1 MTALVAVEVEREEY
15 RTVRISALCQLCVLV
30 VGSLIAAC
38 GTGSDAVATGGTFD
52 FVSPG
57 GKTQIFYDPPQSRGT
72 VGELSGPDLMVD
84 GKTTA
89 VSDFPGKVVVLNLWG
104 QWCGPCRAEALQL
117 EKVFA
122 ATRDSGVQF
131 LGIVVRDPQKQ
142 AARDFVIDFKVSYP
156 SIWDPVMRTVIA
168 LGGQYPTSVI
178 PSTLVLDRKHR
189 VAAVFLQALLAEDL
203 QPVVQRVAAEP

>member
-1 MTALVAVEVEREEY
+1 MASHIRVRVSLAARWRAAIGAGFASLAIAVGVAG
-15 RTVRISALCQLCVLV
+15 CN
-30 VGSLIAAC
+30 
-38 GTGSDAVATGGTFD
+38 TGSDAVATGGTFD

-57 GKTQIFYDPPQSRGT
+57 GKTVIFYDPPQSRGT
-72 VGELSGPDLMVD
+72 VGALSGPDLMVD

-89 VSDFPGKVVVLNLWG
+89 VSDYPGKVVVLNLWG
-104 QWCGPCRAEALQL
+104 QWCGPCRAEAPQL

-131 LGIVVRDPQKQ
+131 IGIDVRDPQKQ

-156 SIWDPVMRTVIA
+156 SIWDPEMRTVIA
-168 LGGQYPTSVI
+168 LGGHYPTSVI

-189 VAAVFLQALLAEDL
+189 VAAVFLQALLAQDL
-203 QPVVQRVAAEP
+203 QPVVERVAAEP

>member
-1 MTALVAVEVEREEY
+1 MAIAVGVAGC
-15 RTVRISALCQLCVLV
+15 T
-30 VGSLIAAC
+30 
-38 GTGSDAVATGGTFD
+38 TGSDAVASGGTFD

-57 GKTQIFYDPPQSRGT
+57 GKTVIFYDPPQSRGT
-72 VGELSGPDLMVD
+72 IGALSGPDLMVD

-104 QWCGPCRAEALQL
+104 QWCGPCRAEAPQL

-131 LGIVVRDPQKQ
+131 IGIDVRDQKQ

-156 SIWDPVMRTVIA
+156 SIWDPEMRTVIA
-168 LGGQYPTSVI
+168 LGGHYPTSVI

-189 VAAVFLQALLAEDL
+189 VVAVFLQALLAKDL
-203 QPVVQRVAAEP
+203 QPVVERVAAEL

>member
-1 MTALVAVEVEREEY
+1 MPVPRLPTTLAA
-15 RTVRISALCQLCVLV
+15 CVLV

-104 QWCGPCRAEALQL
+104 QWCGPCRAEAPQL

-131 LGIVVRDPQKQ
+131 IGIDVRDPQKQ

-156 SIWDPVMRTVIA
+156 SIWDPEMRTVIA
-168 LGGQYPTSVI
+168 LGGHYPTSVI
-178 PSTLVLDRKHR
+178 PSTLVLDRKHW

>member
-1 MTALVAVEVEREEY
+1 MPVPRWRATAGVCVA
-15 RTVRISALCQLCVLV
+15 

-57 GKTQIFYDPPQSRGT
+57 GKTQIFYDPPQSRGII
-72 VGELSGPDLMVD
+72 GALSGPDLMVD

-89 VSDFPGKVVVLNLWG
+89 VSDYPGKVVVLNLWG
-104 QWCGPCRAEALQL
+104 QWCGPCRAEAPQL
-117 EKVFA
+117 EKVSA
-122 ATRDSGVQF
+122 ATRDSGVRF
-131 LGIVVRDPQKQ
+131 IGIDVRDPQKQ
-142 AARDFVIDFKVSYP
+142 AARDFVIDAKVSYP
-156 SIWDPVMRTVIA
+156 SIWDPEMRTVIA
-168 LGGQYPTSVI
+168 LGGHYPTSVI

-203 QPVVQRVAAEP
+203 QPVVERVAAEP

>member
-1 MTALVAVEVEREEY
+1 MPVPRW
-15 RTVRISALCQLCVLV
+15 RTTMAACVLV

-38 GTGSDAVATGGTFD
+38 GTGLDAVATGGTFD

-104 QWCGPCRAEALQL
+104 QWCGPCRAEAPR
-117 EKVFA
+117 E
-122 ATRDSGVQF
+122 R
-131 LGIVVRDPQKQ
+131 
-142 AARDFVIDFKVSYP
+142 
-156 SIWDPVMRTVIA
+156 
-168 LGGQYPTSVI
+168 
-178 PSTLVLDRKHR
+178 H
-189 VAAVFLQALLAEDL
+189 
-203 QPVVQRVAAEP
+203 

>member
-1 MTALVAVEVEREEY
+1 LASHIRVRVSLAARWRAAVGAGFASVA
-15 RTVRISALCQLCVLV
+15 IA
-30 VGSLIAAC
+30 VGVAGC
-38 GTGSDAVATGGTFD
+38 TTGSDAVVSGGTFD

-57 GKTQIFYDPPQSRGT
+57 GKTVIFYDPPQSRGT
-72 VGELSGPDLMVD
+72 IGALSGPDLMVD

-89 VSDFPGKVVVLNLWG
+89 VSDYPGKVVVLNLWG
-104 QWCGPCRAEALQL
+104 QWCGPCRAEAPQL

-131 LGIVVRDPQKQ
+131 IGIDVRDPQKQ

-156 SIWDPVMRTVIA
+156 SIWDPEMRTVIA
-168 LGGQYPTSVI
+168 LGGHYPTSVI

-189 VAAVFLQALLAEDL
+189 VAAVFLQALLVADL
-203 QPVVQRVAAEP
+203 QPVVERVAAEP

>member
-1 MTALVAVEVEREEY
+1 VVLASHIRIRVSLAARWRAAVGASVASMA
-15 RTVRISALCQLCVLV
+15 IA
-30 VGSLIAAC
+30 VGVAGC
-38 GTGSDAVATGGTFD
+38 TTGSDAVASGGTFD

-57 GKTQIFYDPPQSRGT
+57 GKTVIFYDPPQSRGT
-72 VGELSGPDLMVD
+72 IGELSGPDLMVD

-89 VSDFPGKVVVLNLWG
+89 VSDYPGEVVVINLWG
-104 QWCGPCRAEALQL
+104 QWCGPCRAEAPQL

-131 LGIVVRDPQKQ
+131 IGIDVRDPQKQ

-156 SIWDPVMRTVIA
+156 SIWDPEMRTVIA
-168 LGGQYPTSVI
+168 LGGHYPTSVI

-203 QPVVQRVAAEP
+203 QPVVERVAAEP

>member
-1 MTALVAVEVEREEY
+1 MAA
-15 RTVRISALCQLCVLV
+15 CVLA

-38 GTGSDAVATGGTFD
+38 GTGSDAVASGGTFD

-104 QWCGPCRAEALQL
+104 QWCGPCRAEAPQL

-131 LGIVVRDPQKQ
+131 IGIDVRDPQKQ

-156 SIWDPVMRTVIA
+156 SIWDPEMRTVIA
-168 LGGQYPTSVI
+168 LGGHYPTSVI